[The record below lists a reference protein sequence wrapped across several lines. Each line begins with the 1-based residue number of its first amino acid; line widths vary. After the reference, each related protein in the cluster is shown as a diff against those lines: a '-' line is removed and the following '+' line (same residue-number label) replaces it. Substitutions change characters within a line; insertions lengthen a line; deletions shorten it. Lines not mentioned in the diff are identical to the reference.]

1 MKVRE
6 FGDEEWRDASE
17 YSSYPLEDIVAKDF
31 AEYMYNQDPCNPE
44 DFELTVEVLNDD
56 NEIKTFTIIAE
67 PDIYFSAI
75 EEEE

>member
-6 FGDEEWRDASE
+6 FGDEEWKDASE
-17 YSSYPLEDIVAKDF
+17 YSESYTEQVVAKDF